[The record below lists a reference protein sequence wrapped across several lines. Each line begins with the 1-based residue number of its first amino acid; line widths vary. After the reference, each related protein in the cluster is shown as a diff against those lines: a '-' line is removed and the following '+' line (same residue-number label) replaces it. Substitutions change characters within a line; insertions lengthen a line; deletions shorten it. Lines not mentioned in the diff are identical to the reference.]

1 MTQVRAHPLRRQL
14 RRTLRAAVAGL
25 PRGLRFAAYR
35 RMVECDPAP
44 RLRLELKIAQT
55 QDELEAC
62 FALLHDAYVA
72 SGFMQPHPSGLR
84 VTPYHALP
92 TTTTLCA
99 KVDGRVAGTL
109 SIVREGVFGFPMQSA
124 FDLSAV
130 RAREGRIAE
139 ISALAIAPEFR
150 RTGGTILFPL
160 MKFMYE
166 YCTRYFD
173 TRHLVIAVHPE
184 RVELYEALLLFERL
198 PARPVEHYDFAGGA
212 PAIGA
217 TLDLQTAADRYRAL
231 YGGRSERRDLHRYFV
246 ETRLAQIHHP
256 PRSYFTSNDP
266 VLTPALL
273 DHFFNRRTDVLA
285 GLDERRRRLLRSV
298 YPGATW
304 QSVLPASAATAGDD
318 EAALR
323 AHPRFSLKC
332 PASVSHEV
340 GNTVARQRATV
351 IEVSMQGFQARTIR
365 PLAVGTRCRVEVD
378 LGAGQ
383 RSCVEAVLVRNV
395 PTASGHFHGFRV
407 DAPDDAWR
415 RCVQALQASDTHLEL
430 ARHAAP
436 TASDTATPAERAHA

>member
-1 MTQVRAHPLRRQL
+1 MHRWLRS
-14 RRTLRAAVAGL
+14 AVAGL

-44 RLRLELKIAQT
+44 RLRLELTIAQT
-55 QDELEAC
+55 QDDLEAC

-184 RVELYEALLLFERL
+184 RIELYEALLLFERL
-198 PARPVEHYDFAGGA
+198 PARPVTHYDFAGGA

-217 TLDLQTAADRYRAL
+217 TLDLQTAAERYRAL
-231 YGGRSERRDLHRYFV
+231 YGGRGERRDLHRYFV
-246 ETRLAQIHHP
+246 DTRLAQIRHP

-266 VLTPALL
+266 VLTPGLL

-298 YPGATW
+298 YAGAAW
-304 QSVLPASAATAGDD
+304 HAVLPECPPTTGDD
-318 EAALR
+318 AGALR
-323 AHPRFSLKC
+323 LHPRFSLKC

-340 GNTVARQRATV
+340 GNVVARQRATV
-351 IEVSMQGFQARTIR
+351 IELSMHGFQARTIR
-365 PLAVGTRCRVEVD
+365 PLAVGTRCTVEVE
-378 LGAGQ
+378 LGENQ
-383 RSCVEAVLVRNV
+383 RSCVEAVVVRNV
-395 PTASGHFHGFRV
+395 PSGSGHFHGFRV
-407 DAPDDAWR
+407 ETADAAWR
-415 RCVQALQASDTHLEL
+415 RCVHTLQESDTHLEL
-430 ARHAAP
+430 AGGGSAGLTGVIAA
-436 TASDTATPAERAHA
+436 AEREHA